1 MKPSLLSRQTK
12 RKADAAVATLDGE
25 NTLLRIFL
33 DKFQSHGHRP
43 LYEVLLERARQS
55 HFAGAMVLEGIEGF
69 GQSRQLLKSRR
80 WGFSSNVEVVLEMVG
95 SRSQV
100 ESFVESIEPLLSD
113 AIVTLERAWVHF
125 ARSGQGGSKS

>member
-1 MKPSLLSRQTK
+1 MGTK
-12 RKADAAVATLDGE
+12 DGE

-55 HFAGAMVLEGIEGF
+55 HFAGAMVLEGVEGF
-69 GQSRQLLKSRR
+69 GQSGQFLKSSR
-80 WGFSSNVEVVLEMVG
+80 WHLSSNVEVVLEMVG
-95 SRSQV
+95 SRPQV
-100 ESFVESIEPLLSD
+100 ESFVESIEPLLTD

-125 ARSGQGGSKS
+125 ARLGEKGPRP